1 MKENNNERKSRQYN
15 NGFHKVRSGIKHR
28 GSVTLNN
35 DNDIHKS
42 LNFHNKSSMKSDN
55 KIINFSDMIPKL
67 LEKIK
72 TKNSSIYNMY
82 IDNISNSFQ
91 NDSNSSELN
100 DDKESDIDINNINII
115 NSSNRKSSNFNN
127 SPKKIPK
134 LIIEKNEEEENE
146 YKNLEAPITYRQKR
160 NLDNS
165 PTMNYRKY
173 SKENKDSLVL
183 KLHKY
188 FFQDGEIENIDT
200 LIKYNLNKVVINN
213 NYNNE
218 ENSTQNLVNLN
229 NMNSDEFD
237 YYNIKQQVINLIDK
251 FADAFDKENKN
262 QLILAIKDLNSFSD
276 KYKFDYV
283 TQLTLD
289 WLIKLQGK
297 EYDNRELKYIGY
309 YNQIREIMDKMLK
322 ELKKKAD
329 LIIFAEQKNNIDN
342 KNEIENNNNINK
354 NIVNISNSN
363 TNIKIPNIM
372 ITNRNLQKMNSIN
385 KEDIFRSTEIVPIK
399 IDIEVQNTLDINE
412 VEEILKNLDE
422 GDLVNLGSKSNVNNN
437 KKTLNKH
444 MNSRNDNELE
454 AFSYPFKEDDLCSIF

>member
-72 TKNSSIYNMY
+72 TKNSSIHNMY

-342 KNEIENNNNINK
+342 ENEIENNNNINK

>member
-1 MKENNNERKSRQYN
+1 MKENNNELQARPYN
-15 NGFHKVRSGIKHR
+15 SSFHKVRTCIKHR
-28 GSVTLNN
+28 GSVTLNK
-35 DNDIHKS
+35 DNDAQKE
-42 LNFHNKSSMKSDN
+42 LNFHNKSKMKSDN
-55 KIINFSDMIPKL
+55 KIINFSEMIPKL

-72 TKNSSIYNMY
+72 TKNSSIHNMY

-100 DDKESDIDINNINII
+100 DDKESDNDINNINII
-115 NSSNRKSSNFNN
+115 NSPNHKNNNHNN

-134 LIIEKNEEEENE
+134 LLFDKNEEENE

-160 NLDNS
+160 KFENS
-165 PTMNYRKY
+165 PPINYRKY

-200 LIKYNLNKVVINN
+200 LIKYNLNKIVINSN
-213 NYNNE
+213 SNNE
-218 ENSTQNLVNLN
+218 ENSNQNLINLN
-229 NMNSDEFD
+229 NINEEFD
-237 YYNIKQQVINLIDK
+237 YYNIKQQVINLMDK
-251 FADAFDKENKN
+251 FAYSFDKENKN
-262 QLILAIKDLNSFSD
+262 HLILAIKDLNSFSE

-297 EYDNRELKYIGY
+297 EYDNLELKYIGY

-329 LIIFAEQKNNIDN
+329 LIIFAEQKKNKDN
-342 KNEIENNNNINK
+342 KSENENNKTDINNIN
-354 NIVNISNSN
+354 ITSSN
-363 TNIKIPNIM
+363 TNIKVPNLM
-372 ITNRNLQKMNSIN
+372 ISNRNLQKTNSIN

-399 IDIEVQNTLDINE
+399 IDIEVQNILNINE

-422 GDLVNLGSKSNVNNN
+422 GDLGNLGNKNTINNN
-437 KKTLNKH
+437 KKLMNKH
-444 MNSRNDNELE
+444 INNRNDNELE
-454 AFSYPFKEDDLCSIF
+454 AFSYPFKEDDLCLIF

>member
-72 TKNSSIYNMY
+72 TKNSSIHNMY

-412 VEEILKNLDE
+412 FEEILKNLDE

>member
-1 MKENNNERKSRQYN
+1 MKENSNEKQTRPNKS
-15 NGFHKVRSGIKHR
+15 FHKVRTTTKHR
-28 GSVTLNN
+28 GSVTLHK
-35 DNDIHKS
+35 DSDIQKT

-72 TKNSSIYNMY
+72 TKNSSIHNMY

-100 DDKESDIDINNINII
+100 DDKESDIENIII
-115 NSSNRKSSNFNN
+115 NSPGRKSNNYNN

-134 LIIEKNEEEENE
+134 LLIEKNEEEENE

-160 NLDNS
+160 KLDNNS
-165 PTMNYRKY
+165 PPMNYRKY

-218 ENSTQNLVNLN
+218 ENSNQNLINLN
-229 NMNSDEFD
+229 NMDSDEFD
-237 YYNIKQQVINLIDK
+237 YYNIKQQVINLMDK

-329 LIIFAEQKNNIDN
+329 LIIFAEEQKNKDN
-342 KNEIENNNNINK
+342 KNEIENNNNVNM
-354 NIVNISNSN
+354 NIINISNSN
-363 TNIKIPNIM
+363 TNIKVPNIM
-372 ITNRNLQKMNSIN
+372 INNRNLQKMNSIN
-385 KEDIFRSTEIVPIK
+385 KEDIFKSTEIVPIK
-399 IDIEVQNTLDINE
+399 IDIEVHNTLNINE

-422 GDLVNLGSKSNVNNN
+422 GDLGNLGGKSAINNN
-437 KKTLNKH
+437 KKILNKN